1 MAISDLLVPLAR
13 CFTPDYSK
21 QLVMQQYL
29 FDPEQ
34 KVICFCF
41 PLVESIL
48 FSNKVNDKS
57 LSFSLRRNHI
67 LCRAGS
73 FDLPSTL
80 AIGDFSP
87 SSEEWLHLLLA
98 ATF

>member
-41 PLVESIL
+41 PLVKSIL
-48 FSNKVNDKS
+48 FSNKVNDKIPV
-57 LSFSLRRNHI
+57 F
-67 LCRAGS
+67 
-73 FDLPSTL
+73 LPT
-80 AIGDFSP
+80 P
-87 SSEEWLHLLLA
+87 
-98 ATF
+98 